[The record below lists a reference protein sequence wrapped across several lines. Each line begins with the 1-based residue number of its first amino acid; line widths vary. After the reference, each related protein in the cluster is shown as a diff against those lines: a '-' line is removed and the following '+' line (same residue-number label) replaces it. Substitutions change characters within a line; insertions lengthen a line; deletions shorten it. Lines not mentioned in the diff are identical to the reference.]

1 MNVWTNFH
9 GNWLNIF
16 SRGCLLA
23 ALPPSLSALPKEP
36 RDTALCWCV
45 YWGNHSCISSIAVCF
60 KKNPPSRKPQ
70 AQPLNIQLRNT
81 SLVATVHTV
90 LHILCIITYRSLICI
105 NITQMFS
112 WATMNWLFCELLSKI
127 PWHHLHFR
135 NPLRGKL
142 RCRRRRA
149 HLTLANLFI
158 HGTTGRPT
166 HVGPVFKNYDRN
178 SSTVFVTVVLSPSP
192 CQLRSPWPEICW
204 RPLLWVL
211 VLPHKSITLSHSL
224 SMYAR
229 LLWQ

>member
-1 MNVWTNFH
+1 MFEP
-9 GNWLNIF
+9 IF
-16 SRGCLLA
+16 MAIDWIFFREAASSLRCHPACPLYLKSPETLHCVGVFTGATTAASAPPLA
-23 ALPPSLSALPKEP
+23 DL
-36 RDTALCWCV
+36 
-45 YWGNHSCISSIAVCF
+45 

-90 LHILCIITYRSLICI
+90 HLILCIITYQSLICI

-158 HGTTGRPT
+158 HGTTGCPT
-166 HVGPVFKNYDRN
+166 HVGPVFLKLWQKFLYSICN
-178 SSTVFVTVVLSPSP
+178 SGPFSV
-192 CQLRSPWPEICW
+192 
-204 RPLLWVL
+204 
-211 VLPHKSITLSHSL
+211 SL
-224 SMYAR
+224 SAKESLAWNM
-229 LLWQ
+229 

>member
-1 MNVWTNFH
+1 MFEP
-9 GNWLNIF
+9 IF
-16 SRGCLLA
+16 MAIDWIFFREAASSLRCHPACLLYLKSPETLHCVGVFTGATTA
-23 ALPPSLSALPKEP
+23 ASAPPLADL
-36 RDTALCWCV
+36 
-45 YWGNHSCISSIAVCF
+45 

-158 HGTTGRPT
+158 HGTTGCPT

>member
-1 MNVWTNFH
+1 MFT
-9 GNWLNIF
+9 GATTAA
-16 SRGCLLA
+16 SAPPLA
-23 ALPPSLSALPKEP
+23 DL
-36 RDTALCWCV
+36 
-45 YWGNHSCISSIAVCF
+45 

-178 SSTVFVTVVLSPSP
+178 SSTVFVTVVLSPSL